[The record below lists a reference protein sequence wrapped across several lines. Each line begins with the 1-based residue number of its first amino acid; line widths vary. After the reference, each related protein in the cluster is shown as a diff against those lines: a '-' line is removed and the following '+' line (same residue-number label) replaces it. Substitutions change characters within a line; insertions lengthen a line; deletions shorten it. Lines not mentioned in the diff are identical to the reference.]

1 MKKETQDNREQQP
14 TQQSQSSSCDI
25 SPWVEDVCVERDEL
39 ADRLAKLRHFALTA
53 DFVKLSPE
61 HRMLLCNQ
69 ARVMQDYVDVLTD
82 RLELAKHE

>member
-1 MKKETQDNREQQP
+1 MKETQDNREQQP

-25 SPWVEDVCVERDEL
+25 SPWVL

>member
-1 MKKETQDNREQQP
+1 MKETQDNCEQQP

-39 ADRLAKLRHFALTA
+39 ADRLAKLRHFDLTA

-82 RLELAKHE
+82 RLKLAKHE